1 MFFPRTLSW
10 TLKKYPDIPSNVKP
24 QKWPSRPLNT
34 LFLVLTNH
42 ILNTKHSWIKKE
54 TNIIK
59 LSKLYKIIQFK
70 KMSSLSN
77 LYIYAIWIQNLFS
90 EHILVMNKPVNRGL
104 TIYLHNAL
112 IKLKKTKKK
121 NYFIKNNLT
130 RKLLLH
136 WKHQTYPNKYF
147 IKQHQAI

>member
-70 KMSSLSN
+70 KCQVWATYIFMQFGFKICFLNIYWSWTSL
-77 LYIYAIWIQNLFS
+77 
-90 EHILVMNKPVNRGL
+90 VNRGL
-104 TIYLHNAL
+104 TIFLHNAL
-112 IKLKKTKKK
+112 ITKK

-136 WKHQTYPNKYF
+136 WKHQIHPNKYF
-147 IKQHQAI
+147 RKQHQVI